1 MTSVAEGVEAATF
14 PGSARLRS
22 PKDFQATF
30 SQGRRISAALF
41 RLHVRPAEDPA
52 APARLGISVPKRIA
66 AHAVERNRI
75 KRIARDSFRH
85 VRTRLPAAD
94 YALLAQ
100 RDAAGATGDALRV
113 ALAALWERAGA
124 LKRSDAAPTI
134 RDSAPHPG

>member
-1 MTSVAEGVEAATF
+1 MTSVAKGVEAVTF

-41 RLHVRPAEDPA
+41 RLHVRAAEDPEK
-52 APARLGISVPKRIA
+52 PARLGISVPKRIA

-75 KRIARDSFRH
+75 KRLVRESFRH
-85 VRTRLPAAD
+85 LRTRLPSAD

-100 RDAAGATGDALRV
+100 RGTAGASADMLRA
-113 ALAALWERAGA
+113 ALAELWERAGA
-124 LKRSDAAPTI
+124 LKRVDPAPTI
-134 RDSAPHPG
+134 RDSAPQSG